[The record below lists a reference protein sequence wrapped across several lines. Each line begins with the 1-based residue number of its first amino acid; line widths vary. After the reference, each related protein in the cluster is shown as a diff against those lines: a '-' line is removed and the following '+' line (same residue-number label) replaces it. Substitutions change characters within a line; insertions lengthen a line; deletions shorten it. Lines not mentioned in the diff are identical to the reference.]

1 MGEVQRRFGRNSRE
15 IWERFREGFVEVQQ
29 RFILRFKKFGLG
41 FGGVCKR
48 FGSQVG
54 ISAFLLIAKE
64 GRYK

>member
-1 MGEVQRRFGRNSRE
+1 MRFGRNSRE

-48 FGSQVG
+48 FGRG
-54 ISAFLLIAKE
+54 L
-64 GRYK
+64 GRQNDSKQC

>member
-41 FGGVCKR
+41 F
-48 FGSQVG
+48 
-54 ISAFLLIAKE
+54 E
-64 GRYK
+64 GFARGLGRQNDSKQC